1 MLYYSYPAVKYAL
14 EYCLERRNY
23 KVGIV
28 PPDIDAVAEDLLAL
42 LDYKELDKR
51 LSSIRRGRNIFT
63 INFINGSMIECIR
76 ATENA
81 RGRAY
86 HLIIVDENIDD
97 DFLNRVLR
105 PMEKLENIERN
116 NCSLRKE

>member
-14 EYCLERRNY
+14 VCCLERRNY

-28 PPDIDAVAEDLLAL
+28 QPDIDAVAEYLLAL
-42 LDYKELDKR
+42 LDYKELDKK
-51 LSSIRRGRNIFT
+51 LSSIHRQRNIFT
-63 INFINGSMIECIR
+63 INFINGSIIECIC
-76 ATENA
+76 ATESA
-81 RGRAY
+81 RGKAY
-86 HLIIVDENIDD
+86 HLIIADENMDD

-116 NCSLRKE
+116 NCLLRKE